1 MENANTSSQLE
12 EPMLHGEDS
21 VSEVLVCSILPIS
34 VHNLSRRLEA
44 LEHSV
49 RYLEDNMMTRLSAME
64 ERVEVG
70 IVSIVGLITK
80 TQTNCYQ
87 HNIYVAWQELMR
99 RMDGYNDL
107 SRSWSQQVSLEVPT
121 VSPNVPAILP
131 SPPGAA
137 RPKKKQRTLIARRVI
152 RRYQRL
158 VKPSW
163 DNKPFMRRVIKKI
176 EKKRRQRS

>member
-12 EPMLHGEDS
+12 EPMQQGEDS
-21 VSEVLVCSILPIS
+21 VSEVL

-64 ERVEVG
+64 ERVE
-70 IVSIVGLITK
+70 
-80 TQTNCYQ
+80 
-87 HNIYVAWQELMR
+87 ELMR

-121 VSPNVPAILP
+121 VSPNAPAILP
-131 SPPGAA
+131 SPPAAA